1 MQSKINENQKLQE
14 TIAKQ
19 QKQMEDLK
27 GIINNRKKQEQSDIK
42 AWEDKLTDKD
52 AEMQV
57 LKEML
62 KGVKLQVKSKDTDI
76 QRLQMKIKRLEKALD
91 IKDNVQ
97 AVYSQQ

>member
-1 MQSKINENQKLQE
+1 
-14 TIAKQ
+14 
-19 QKQMEDLK
+19 MEDLK

-76 QRLQMKIKRLEKALD
+76 
-91 IKDNVQ
+91 
-97 AVYSQQ
+97 